1 MLKTLVAY
9 EFKDSPPP
17 PPPPPPPRSGRE
29 TQENFR
35 VLQMAGKA
43 SRGIQRSGIIR

>member
-9 EFKDSPPP
+9 EFKDS
-17 PPPPPPPRSGRE
+17 PPRSGRE